1 MASVTSAA
9 ATHWVVMGRDR
20 KCWQGLRRERGALLV
35 QLPIELHF
43 AVEFDSINLLL
54 KMLVC
59 LLLLL
64 LPPPTLP
71 TCIILAVKKRTHAKD
86 ELCPSS
92 CAPPPSSHIY
102 LQPHLAIFSSQC
114 CCLFSYAI
122 KGYYVM
128 ADPNEVRR
136 PPGRQPHRSQHPAQP
151 SPTLVNQAMCRA
163 GLCCTALG

>member
-1 MASVTSAA
+1 MPPT
-9 ATHWVVMGRDR
+9 
-20 KCWQGLRRERGALLV
+20 
-35 QLPIELHF
+35 PP
-43 AVEFDSINLLL
+43 
-54 KMLVC
+54 
-59 LLLLL
+59 
-64 LPPPTLP
+64 PPPTDSANLYNSGR
-71 TCIILAVKKRTHAKD
+71 KKRTHAKD

-136 PPGRQPHRSQHPAQP
+136 PPGRQPHRSGDPAQP

-163 GLCCTALG
+163 GLCCTALGLGWAWLWLTSRFTFHGNALATQSCATSFIDF